1 MLMNE
6 YQKLSIKIE
15 KLTKETLKQNRKGK
29 KCQERTIRTYRHY
42 ESGHTFP
49 SPDTLVKIAD
59 TLNISIDYL
68 LGRDELNK
76 KEVGVMERQKGA
88 NKYGSFNTTKMR

>member
-1 MLMNE
+1 MYGKRLNNIRKRRGFTA
-6 YQKLSIKIE
+6 QKMADILSVS
-15 KLTKETLKQNRKGK
+15 
-29 KCQERTIRTYRHY
+29 IRTYRHY

-68 LGRDELNK
+68 LGRDEWLK
-76 KEVGVMERQKGA
+76 FHGV
-88 NKYGSFNTTKMR
+88 FFDDF